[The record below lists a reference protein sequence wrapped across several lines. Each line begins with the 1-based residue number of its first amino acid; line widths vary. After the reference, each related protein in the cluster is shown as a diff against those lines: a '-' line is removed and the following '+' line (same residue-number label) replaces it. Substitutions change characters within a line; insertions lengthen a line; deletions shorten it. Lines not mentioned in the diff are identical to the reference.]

1 MCAWDSAKQAAE
13 WLRSRGPHMAIKWL
27 KLREEL
33 LVRSNRGMGGTR
45 RSVSSHLCCEVW
57 RDIART
63 AQMWPSQVLVA
74 RNTKF
79 NLKLMEETSCRS
91 ARSWHVA
98 LRDGMVFL
106 SPNRLSSFPSRTA
119 VAVCGARLQTAV
131 CNEQQTLKA
140 IGATPSRF
148 EFETFSIPA
157 SDITMLERKFGIC
170 ERFQRCSG

>member
-1 MCAWDSAKQAAE
+1 MAKTEGGALGQIE
-13 WLRSRGPHMAIKWL
+13 QGYGWNETKRFEPPVLRGVARHC
-27 KLREEL
+27 E
-33 LVRSNRGMGGTR
+33 NRPN
-45 RSVSSHLCCEVW
+45 V
-57 RDIART
+57 
-63 AQMWPSQVLVA
+63 PSQVLVA